1 MGIIM
6 RISQQFVP
14 SEEDAF
20 MQLEKKF
27 HELELARPDYPKGKR
42 MQPISAHEPMNTLIW
57 QYEFKDMQ
65 TANDTLNFFKG
76 DEGHEVDNR
85 YSLFHCVFPPRF
97 WSGWKVANNYCWFSF
112 RIRNGARETSKY

>member
-6 RISQQFVP
+6 RISQQFNP
-14 SEEDAF
+14 SEEVAF

-57 QYEFKDMQ
+57 QYEFKDMV
-65 TANDTLNFFKG
+65 TAYDTLNFFKG
-76 DEGHEVDNR
+76 DEGHEE
-85 YSLFHCVFPPRF
+85 LFRQQAGFI
-97 WSGWKVANNYCWFSF
+97 KEA
-112 RIRNGARETSKY
+112 RIEFFKTLDFDQQD